1 MKTDL
6 SQLVTANFDGLNF
19 SNMGPNSLWWS
30 KSSPVQFVPA
40 GVIMPT
46 KYHTK
51 NRNQFWFSEQIVE
64 WINQN
69 NYWNPWQAGDGAGI
83 ETDTIP
89 LQFFTNG
96 LSGVV
101 ATLYDCN
108 RNVISAITLTET
120 ASPAVLAPIKMYQGL
135 VPLTPLIGKPG
146 GYYLDVVAGSGGAA
160 AEAISEGLY
169 VKNDW
174 PETMLFEV
182 TSSQNK
188 FSIIFDAGFKIVH
201 RVKGFFNNLF
211 KPKFKGAFYVD
222 QPQDI
227 SVLNAITYETT
238 TLLVGGDDGVPD
250 YESRK
255 ILNYLLMD
263 GCVIEG
269 EGFSIDEGAAFEE
282 VFTPGNPKKYQKVD
296 IRPTSSMDGVGATAA
311 GADSD
316 ASMIISTDATYFGP
330 NDGSIPGDSQII
342 QALIT

>member
-19 SNMGPNSLWWS
+19 QNMGPNSLWWS

-40 GVIMPT
+40 NLILPH

-51 NRNQFWFSEQIVE
+51 NRNQYWFSEQIVE

-69 NYWNPWQAGDGAGI
+69 NYWNPWQSDDI
-83 ETDTIP
+83 LP

-96 LSGVV
+96 LTGVI

-108 RNVISAITLTET
+108 RKVISVTPLTLTT
-120 ASPAVLAPIKMYQGL
+120 SPAVIAPIQMYQGIIDL
-135 VPLTPLIGKPG
+135 SPLFGLPG
-146 GYYLDVVAGSGGAA
+146 GYYLDVVAGSGGAS
-160 AEAISEGLY
+160 AEAISEGLN
-169 VKNDW
+169 VKDDW
-174 PETMLFEV
+174 PETCLFEA
-182 TSSQNK
+182 TNSQNK
-188 FSIIFDAGFKIVH
+188 FSVVFDAGFKIVH
-201 RVKGFFNNLF
+201 RVKGFYNNMF

-238 TLLVGGDDGVPD
+238 TLIVGGDDGIPD
-250 YESRK
+250 YEAKK

-263 GCVIEG
+263 GCMIEG

-282 VFTPGNPKKYQKVD
+282 MFTPGNPKKYQKVE
-296 IRPTSSMDGVGATAA
+296 IRPTNSMDGVGATAA

-316 ASMIISTDATYFGP
+316 SSMIISVDALGFAP
-330 NDGSIPGDSQII
+330 NAGAVPGDSQII
-342 QALIT
+342 QAVIS

>member
-40 GVIMPT
+40 GQILPS

-69 NYWNPWQAGDGAGI
+69 NYWNPWQSN
-83 ETDTIP
+83 DTLP

-96 LSGVV
+96 LTGVV

-108 RNVISAITLTET
+108 RKVISTTTLTLT
-120 ASPAVLAPIKMYQGL
+120 ASPAVILPVRMYQGI
-135 VPLTPLIGKPG
+135 VDLTPLIGLPG
-146 GYYLDVVAGSGGAA
+146 GYYLDVIAGSGGAA
-160 AEAISEGLY
+160 AEAISEGLN
-169 VKNDW
+169 VKDNW
-174 PETMLFEV
+174 NETMLFEV

-188 FSIIFDAGFKIVH
+188 ASIVFDAGFKIVH
-201 RVKGFFNNLF
+201 RVKGFYNNTF
-211 KPKFKGAFYVD
+211 KQKFKGAFYVD

-227 SVLNAITYETT
+227 SVLNAITYETA
-238 TLLVGGDDGVPD
+238 TLWAGGDDGIPD
-250 YESRK
+250 YEAKK

-263 GCVIEG
+263 GCQIEG

-282 VFTPGNPKKYQKVD
+282 VFTPGNPKKYQKVE
-296 IRPTSSMDGVGATAA
+296 IRPTNSMDGVGVTAA
-311 GADSD
+311 GADTDS
-316 ASMIISTDATYFGP
+316 SMIISVDATGFGP

-342 QALIT
+342 NAVIT